1 MTRLPLSSHLN
12 RSPRRHSR
20 HVPRRLSRTP
30 PPPPPI
36 ILQIFNTVL
45 LFPNHRPQS
54 WVEMGLVGHTLPF
67 TFELNNQEMVFN
79 NQNSSQLA
87 QIVSEG
93 MRLGVDSFDNHNL
106 YTQSNYTMME
116 PSFNY
121 NWNNYPMPG
130 VPPMPP
136 VYHPQTP
143 GAGGLI
149 FPWIQSQ
156 NPEVNHTVPVI
167 QPPTY
172 APPPLQQPA
181 PPADQAEQIDE
192 EDIPLPSMAVQN
204 GIRPK
209 VYVLNS
215 IKNFMI
221 QEEYNKKH
229 ILKCP
234 VRLNKCI
241 MDIRLVTNPNSK
253 SFAVSLIPTLVPV
266 NHPVQTDS
274 ASSSCAAADDD
285 GDEEPP
291 KMTLM
296 IWNCRGSEQ
305 DDFRTSYR
313 SMLDYHRPALVLLL
327 ETHMTNHQYLA
338 DDFEFTDIANVP
350 ATGGNSGGMALV
362 WKNDLVTVDG
372 VMINNEKVHCTIK
385 VVNPPAE

>member
-1 MTRLPLSSHLN
+1 M
-12 RSPRRHSR
+12 SPGVSAGHHHRHHQSFFKFST
-20 HVPRRLSRTP
+20 LFSFSQ
-30 PPPPPI
+30 I
-36 ILQIFNTVL
+36 ID
-45 LFPNHRPQS
+45 PNHGWRWGSSAIHYPYLQVKQPGDGLQQSKLISTGSNRIGRNEIGCGFLRQPQS
-54 WVEMGLVGHTLPF
+54 VCP
-67 TFELNNQEMVFN
+67 NP
-79 NQNSSQLA
+79 
-87 QIVSEG
+87 
-93 MRLGVDSFDNHNL
+93 DC
-106 YTQSNYTMME
+106 TMME
-116 PSFNY
+116 QLHLVQLEQL
-121 NWNNYPMPG
+121 PMRCTTDAA
-130 VPPMPP
+130 

-143 GAGGLI
+143 GAELI

-209 VYVLNS
+209 TS
-215 IKNFMI
+215 
-221 QEEYNKKH
+221 
-229 ILKCP
+229 
-234 VRLNKCI
+234 
-241 MDIRLVTNPNSK
+241 
-253 SFAVSLIPTLVPV
+253 
-266 NHPVQTDS
+266 VQTDS

-385 VVNPPAE
+385 CRTSISSWGPLIMFV